1 MLLWADET
9 RHWAEKAVIMSI
21 TMLNALSS
29 AATFDLSKE
38 KDAQQK
44 ALESGE
50 ASDFATALAGVTV
63 PSDTTLVSGQRGNAV
78 IPAILIEVEAANPA
92 AAKSALIVSDAGQS
106 TSVADQFLDFARKT
120 PAEKMRAMV
129 LAEMGLSEDALR
141 SLDAETRAEIE
152 AKIRI
157 RVEAKVRQGI
167 EENSGMKLGQPA
179 LSLLPA

>member
-1 MLLWADET
+1 
-9 RHWAEKAVIMSI
+9 MSI

-29 AATFDLSKE
+29 AAKFDLSPE
-38 KDAQQK
+38 NEAQQK
-44 ALESGE
+44 VLESGDPS
-50 ASDFATALAGVTV
+50 AFATALAQVTV
-63 PSDTTLVSGQRGNAV
+63 PSDTTLVSGQRGNTV
-78 IPAILIEVEAANPA
+78 IPAILIEVGAEDPA
-92 AAKSALIVSDAGQS
+92 AAQSALIVSDAAQN

-167 EENSGMKLGQPA
+167 EENSGVKLSQPA
-179 LSLLPA
+179 LALLPA